1 MLLLEGGYS
10 LQGLSE
16 GVAESVGALIGEHPQ
31 YPNQAGLSEPLE
43 AVAECIARVKKLHG
57 LDDAG

>member
-16 GVAESVGALIGEHPQ
+16 GVAESIGALIGEHPHH
-31 YPNQAGLSEPLE
+31 PNQSGLIEPLQ
-43 AVAECIARVKKLHG
+43 AVADCIARLQKFHG
-57 LDDAG
+57 LSQAG